1 MLTPRTC
8 NTKQLYTTL
17 SKNTGSTRQRW
28 IQLVEKEARKG
39 QWCCVEKHW
48 DMKCWF
54 SAMAMCPIIVF
65 ECWGQ
70 EVSYIALCGFNESV
84 LELFLSL
91 PRKYKNCSLVCVRQ
105 SDWLVS
111 WWFQW
116 QKIMWDYCTFS
127 FVTYKRAVRLKRSK
141 INTDL
146 IVHNT
151 FHQPK
156 SLFWDHLIFP
166 TSAGPP
172 STWSG
177 PNEKVKIWGR
187 YPSNC
192 LHQGKNDWTCCY
204 SNLAVYTN
212 VLQVSWYVSPVA
224 C

>member
-17 SKNTGSTRQRW
+17 SKNTGSIRQRW
-28 IQLVEKEARKG
+28 IELFEKEARKG

-65 ECWGQ
+65 EFWGQ
-70 EVSYIALCGFNESV
+70 EVSSIALRGSNESV
-84 LELFLSL
+84 SELFLSL
-91 PRKYKNCSLVCVRQ
+91 PRQYKELFSSLCPTVRLI
-105 SDWLVS
+105 SKLMVS
-111 WWFQW
+111 VA
-116 QKIMWDYCTFS
+116 KIMWDYCTFS

-151 FHQPK
+151 FHQPQ

-192 LHQGKNDWTCCY
+192 LHQGKNDLTCCC
-204 SNLAVYTN
+204 SNLAVYSN
-212 VLQVSWYVSPVA
+212 VLQVSWYVSHVA

>member
-28 IQLVEKEARKG
+28 IELEEKEAEEG

-48 DMKCWF
+48 EMVCWF

-65 ECWGQ
+65 EFWGQ
-70 EVSYIALCGFNESV
+70 EVSYIALCGSNESV
-84 LELFLSL
+84 LELFLFL
-91 PRKYKNCSLVCVRQ
+91 PRKYKLLLSSLCPTVRLI
-105 SDWLVS
+105 SKLMVS
-111 WWFQW
+111 VA
-116 QKIMWDYCTFS
+116 KIS
-127 FVTYKRAVRLKRSK
+127 ARLKRSK

-204 SNLAVYTN
+204 SNFAVYTN
-212 VLQVSWYVSPVA
+212 LLQVSWYVSHVA

>member
-1 MLTPRTC
+1 METSDTARMLTPRTC

-17 SKNTGSTRQRW
+17 SKNTGSIRQRW
-28 IQLVEKEARKG
+28 IELEEKEARKG

-65 ECWGQ
+65 EFWGQ
-70 EVSYIALCGFNESV
+70 EVSYIALCGSNESV
-84 LELFLSL
+84 LELFLFL
-91 PRKYKNCSLVCVRQ
+91 PRKYKELFSSLCPTVRLI
-105 SDWLVS
+105 SKLMVS
-111 WWFQW
+111 VA
-116 QKIMWDYCTFS
+116 KIS
-127 FVTYKRAVRLKRSK
+127 ARLKRSK

-151 FHQPK
+151 FHQPQ

-166 TSAGPP
+166 TSAGPS

-192 LHQGKNDWTCCY
+192 LHQGNNYWTCCY